1 MAKFKEYQTGI
12 GEEMVINIK
21 SLLPKDHLAYFIE
34 GCVSE
39 LDTSALE
46 CNYSEQ
52 GRSGFHPKMM
62 LSLLFYG
69 YIIGTR
75 SGRKI
80 ATACEEHIVFI
91 YLSKS
96 YFPKKTV
103 INEFRRKYY
112 KTFEDLFVQVLMM
125 FDPSDRDSS
134 TSIFDGS
141 KLEANASKKRTKTK
155 AKYKKWLGELA
166 EDIQELEAELSE
178 ELSEE
183 ASIELE
189 KKKTSILICKTK

>member
-12 GEEMVINIK
+12 GEELLININT
-21 SLLPKDHLAYFIE
+21 LLPKDHLAYFIE
-34 GCVSE
+34 ESVNK
-39 LDTSALE
+39 LDTSAIE
-46 CNYSEQ
+46 CNYSELGQ
-52 GRSGFHPKMM
+52 SGYHPKMM

-69 YIIGTR
+69 YIIGIR

-80 ATACEEHIVFI
+80 ATACEENIVFI

-103 INEFRRKYY
+103 INEFRRKHY
-112 KTFEDLFVQVLMM
+112 KTFEDLFIQVLML
-125 FDPSDRDSS
+125 FDLSDRDSS

-155 AKYKKWLGELA
+155 AKYKKWLAELS
-166 EDIQELEAELSE
+166 EDIEELEAELSVK
-178 ELSEE
+178 LSKE
-183 ASIELE
+183 ASVEL
-189 KKKTSILICKTK
+189 KKKRPNALICKTR